1 MSFRRFAKAAIE
13 KTAAYR
19 LLGSSLSGLATIF
32 VLHRVIRDDES
43 VLDSAV
49 AVNERFLNAA
59 VSHVINRG
67 YEIVS
72 LEGLC
77 SRLNAR
83 SHRRHMVVFT
93 FDDGYRDN
101 GLIASKVFERHR
113 VPWSLYLT
121 TGFPDRTCSYW
132 WGALEEVL
140 RVRDVFE
147 IEMRGFHRK
156 FEVRS
161 IAEKRAAF
169 ELINRIG
176 LDSGP
181 ELASYLADR
190 YNVKGSAL
198 LAEKALSWSELREL
212 VSGGLMELGGHTVTH
227 PLLTRLSDAEARREI
242 AACRS
247 RIREMTGVDT
257 HHFAYPHGAKADRH
271 DSLVLAAGFKTAT
284 TTVPCN
290 VFLSAYTGLQV
301 MPRIRLDGRYQR
313 LSQVELH
320 LSGLTA
326 LSALGV
332 RHPFFRRLRT

>member
-72 LEGLC
+72 LEELC
-77 SRLNAR
+77 SRLNSR
-83 SHRRHMVVFT
+83 SHGRHMVVFT

-147 IEMRGFHRK
+147 IEMRRFHRK

-169 ELINRIG
+169 ELINRNWPPI
-176 LDSGP
+176 
-181 ELASYLADR
+181 
-190 YNVKGSAL
+190 
-198 LAEKALSWSELREL
+198 
-212 VSGGLMELGGHTVTH
+212 
-227 PLLTRLSDAEARREI
+227 
-242 AACRS
+242 
-247 RIREMTGVDT
+247 
-257 HHFAYPHGAKADRH
+257 
-271 DSLVLAAGFKTAT
+271 
-284 TTVPCN
+284 
-290 VFLSAYTGLQV
+290 
-301 MPRIRLDGRYQR
+301 
-313 LSQVELH
+313 
-320 LSGLTA
+320 
-326 LSALGV
+326 
-332 RHPFFRRLRT
+332 